1 MTTPTRKEWLE
12 ARRKGLGGSDASVA
26 LGLSQWKTNVELWE
40 EKTGRRE
47 DEDISDKECVKYG
60 VACEP
65 LMREMFKL
73 DYPEFRVK
81 HEENVVLQHPVYPQL
96 QASLD
101 GMLWDQAGRLGI
113 LEIKTTT
120 VQRGADYDKWKN
132 KVPQNYFIQLLH
144 YMLVTGAQF
153 AILKAR
159 IKNEWGGS
167 VSITEN
173 HYHFER
179 SNHIGDTIH
188 LLKAELAFWRYVET
202 DTRPDLIL
210 PKIKEPSHGN

>member
-1 MTTPTRKEWLE
+1 MTTPSREEWL
-12 ARRKGLGGSDASVA
+12 ALRKCGLGGSDASVA

-40 EKTGRRE
+40 EKTGRRD
-47 DEDISDKECVKYG
+47 DEDISHKECVKYG

-81 HEENVVLQHPVYPQL
+81 HEENVVLQHPEYPQL

-120 VQRGADYDKWKN
+120 VQRGSDYDKWKDQ
-132 KVPQNYFIQLLH
+132 VPQNYFIQLLH

-159 IKNEWGGS
+159 LKNEWGDAIN
-167 VSITEN
+167 ITEK
-173 HYHFER
+173 HYRFER
-179 SNHIGDTIH
+179 ENHEDDIAY
-188 LLKAELAFWRYVET
+188 LLERELLFWKHVET

-210 PKIKEPSHGN
+210 PEI